1 MKQLIKLFNQLITW
15 LKNIFSSKK
24 EPFITQDVLEAMKKF
39 KHQHQRK
46 QAFLVT
52 GYNPNKA
59 YKKVPSIEYR
69 DYKVLIAAYGYK
81 PHQFSFKDY
90 LQYKNIRGP
99 YQTHLRTY

>member
-1 MKQLIKLFNQLITW
+1 MKHLIKLFNQLITW

-59 YKKVPSIEYR
+59 YKKVPSIEFQN
-69 DYKVLIAAYGYK
+69 YKDLVRMYK
-81 PHQFSFKDY
+81 NNELTFKEY
-90 LQYKNIRGP
+90 LQLKR
-99 YQTHLRTY
+99 

>member
-15 LKNIFSSKK
+15 LKNVFSSKK
-24 EPFITQDVLEAMKKF
+24 EPIITEDVLKAMKRI

-59 YKKVPSIEYR
+59 YKKVPSIEFR

-81 PHQFSFKDY
+81 PYEFTFKEY
-90 LQYKNIRGP
+90 LKYKNKRSP
-99 YQTHLRTY
+99 YQAHLRTY